1 MHRLLLLIFLPAINI
16 AVAQHTL
23 QPGFKSSEYADL
35 LSLAFHRSSIADS
48 IVRKTAKDPYK
59 MEYRSDEVGLQ
70 NRWTLYLRDD
80 NVAVIDLRGTV
91 NHLPSWMANFY
102 AAMIPATGTLQLN
115 DSTKFD
121 YQLASDPKA
130 TVHAGWTIAIGHLAP
145 EIIKKINEYYH
156 KNVKEFFIAG
166 HSQGGS
172 LAFLLRSYLHYQQQQ
187 KTIPPDIIFKT
198 YCSAAPKPG
207 NMYYAYDFDFITRGG
222 WAFNVVNAADWVP
235 ETPFSIQTL
244 NDFNP
249 TNPFVNT
256 KSILKK
262 QKLLIRVAGNIVY
275 NKLERKPRKA
285 QKKMEKYLG
294 KVVYKKGIKKILPQL
309 QEPAYSHSNNYMRA
323 GIPVI
328 LMPDEAYREKFPDS
342 KQKAF
347 IHHSFAAY
355 SFLASKYYPVK

>member
-1 MHRLLLLIFLPAINI
+1 MRRLIVLLFLATINT
-16 AVAQHTL
+16 AGAQHKL
-23 QPGFKSSEYADL
+23 QPGFDGKEYLEL
-35 LSLAFHRSSIADS
+35 LSLTFHRSSIADS
-48 IVRKTAKDPYK
+48 VARKTAKDRYK
-59 MEYRSDEVGLQ
+59 MEYRSEEMGLQ
-70 NRWTLYLRDD
+70 NRWTFYLRDD

-121 YQLASDPKA
+121 YQLANDPRA
-130 TVHAGWTIAIGHLAP
+130 MVHAGWTIAIGHLAP
-145 EIIKKINEYYH
+145 QIIKKINEYYNI
-156 KNVKEFFIAG
+156 KGVKEFYVAG
-166 HSQGGS
+166 HSQGGA
-172 LAFLLRSYLHYQQQQ
+172 LAFLLRSYLHYQQQ
-187 KTIPPDIIFKT
+187 KKDIPADIFFKT

-207 NMYYAYDFDFITRGG
+207 NMYYVYDFDFITRNG

-235 ETPFSIQTL
+235 ETPFSVQTL

-262 QKLLIRVAGNIVY
+262 QKLLIRVAGNMVY

-294 KVVYKKGIKKILPQL
+294 KVVYKRGVKKILPQL
-309 QEPAYSHSNNYMRA
+309 QEPAYAHGNNYMRA
-323 GIPVI
+323 GTPVV
-328 LMPDEAYREKFPDS
+328 LMPDEPYKAKFPDN
-342 KQKAF
+342 KQTPF
-347 IHHSFAAY
+347 VHHSFAAY
-355 SFLASKYYPVK
+355 YFLASKYYP